1 MPRKKVV
8 KVTVSLPEDLY
19 QTIEQERRAIGE
31 TRSEYVVRS
40 IAQLL
45 RQRQE
50 AEWEEQYRRAYEK
63 YPQTE
68 EELAELDAWIRAG
81 AEVWAKESPWEADG
95 EE

>member
-8 KVTVSLPEDLY
+8 KVTVSLPEELY
-19 QTIEQERRAIGE
+19 QTIEQERQAIGE

-50 AEWEEQYRRAYEK
+50 AEWDEQYRRAYEK
-63 YPQTE
+63 YPETP
-68 EELAELDAWIRAG
+68 EELAELRAWTEAS
-81 AEVWAKESPWEADG
+81 AEVLARESPWDEGD
-95 EE
+95 E